1 MNIVQK
7 NPATRLQEKQNK
19 RKTKKGTIS
28 VLIMLIKIDKC
39 TEIGMKNQILIVLV
53 VIVVIAVVV
62 VLLD

>member
-39 TEIGMKNQILIVLV
+39 TEIGMKNKILIVLV
-53 VIVVIAVVV
+53 VIEVIAVVV